1 MKIFDE
7 KMMVSRVMT
16 FNRCLQIKEIN
27 GEGGG
32 GRSLCSR
39 VLLETPRQKY
49 VFFNIIQQNRSRLSR
64 YSSYKSV

>member
-1 MKIFDE
+1 MKTFGE
-7 KMMVSRVMT
+7 KMMVSRVMR

-32 GRSLCSR
+32 GSLCSR

-49 VFFNIIQQNRSRLSR
+49 VFFDIIQQHRSRLSR